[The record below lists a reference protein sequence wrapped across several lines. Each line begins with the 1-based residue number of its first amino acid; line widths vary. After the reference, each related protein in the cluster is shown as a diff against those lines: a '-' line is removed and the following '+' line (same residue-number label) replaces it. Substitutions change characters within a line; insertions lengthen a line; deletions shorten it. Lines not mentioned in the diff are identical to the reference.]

1 MAYRYFVTAR
11 YIRLNTSDYAYSSHK
26 NYLYEIDKSMVNKAE
41 IGIIGN
47 LDGFS
52 SKLIEITGRFRVDD
66 SLNCYTTKDTPSRL
80 LTYSPDETYIE
91 SYVIP
96 IKKIKSFEPVAKV
109 KLTHGKWH
117 FDYEYDLKNLFSFDF
132 SLMLRPNGYDIE
144 KPLLGDWGDTYGSL
158 RDVGPH
164 TFVKLDVSD
173 FIELEESL
181 ARLKEV
187 VQDLPPNFPDFSEEY
202 TYYNTIDNSTQTIRF
217 RTKNEVKENI
227 NINNR
232 EENNMNI
239 FNNVD
244 FGKATGFAYS
254 PKGIAIKTDTG
265 YMGYDFDSN
274 SITDVSNFVMD
285 IGDFFYKIPV
295 AISDISCGDLI
306 IHKGHA
312 MYVTEV
318 CSEDGTLYV
327 VDPFS
332 SEIRVILPVKNI
344 FNFNYYTKVVSLMP
358 IDNMFK
364 MDEKNPFGNIMPF
377 LLMKDMD
384 TKNGMD
390 PLMLMLLMNN
400 LGETDFMSNPM
411 IMYMLCKDDKKTDDV
426 LPFFLMGNNF
436 KGFNGSC
443 NCSCDCASASNK

>member
-11 YIRLNTSDYAYSSHK
+11 YIRLNTSNYTYSSYK

-66 SLNCYTTKDTPSRL
+66 SLKCYTTKDTPSKL
-80 LTYSPDETYIE
+80 LTYGPNETFIE

-109 KLTHGKWH
+109 KLIHNKWS
-117 FDYEYDLKNLFSFDF
+117 FEYDYKPKDLLSFDL
-132 SLMLRPNGYDIE
+132 SLTLRPNGYEVE
-144 KPLLGDWGDTYGSL
+144 KPLLGEWGDTYGSL

-164 TFVKLDVSD
+164 TFIKLDVSE

-181 ARLKEV
+181 ARLRKV
-187 VQDLPPNFPDFSEEY
+187 VEDAPVFSGEC
-202 TYYNTIDNSTQTIRF
+202 TYLDTIDNSVQTIRF
-217 RTKNEVKENI
+217 GIKNENKENT

-306 IHKGHA
+306 IHKGRA

-318 CSEDGTLYV
+318 CSDDGTLYV

-332 SEIRVILPVKNI
+332 SEVRVILPVKNI

-358 IDNMFK
+358 MGNMFK
-364 MDEKNPFGNIMPF
+364 MDEKNPFGNLMPF

-384 TKNGMD
+384 TKNGTD

-400 LGETDFMSNPM
+400 LGEIDFMSNPM
-411 IMYMLCKDDKKTDDV
+411 MMYLLCKDDKKTDDA

-436 KGFNGSC
+436 RGTTGSNNC
-443 NCSCDCASASNK
+443 NCVCNCATEK